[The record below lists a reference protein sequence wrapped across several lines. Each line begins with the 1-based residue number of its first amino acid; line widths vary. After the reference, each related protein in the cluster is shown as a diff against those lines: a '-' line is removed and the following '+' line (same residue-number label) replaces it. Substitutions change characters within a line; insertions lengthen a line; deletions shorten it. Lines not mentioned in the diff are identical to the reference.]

1 MEESVVIPLAE
12 AEARMSTGPLPLYP
26 RRAAPK
32 AFPLDALGPVL
43 SRGAGGIARKVGVP
57 DALAGQSVLAA
68 ASLAAQAHADVQLPF
83 GQCRPLSLYCVTVA
97 GSGDRKSS
105 ADNEALWPLR
115 KRERALREK
124 FDADVEDWQASSA
137 AWHAKRKRIEADK
150 GIEDLKGALL
160 DLGPEP
166 ARPLHPMLTFS
177 DATLEGILKAWPLAH
192 ASLGLFASEGGTF
205 SGGAG
210 MTSENRLKTAAGL
223 SELWDNR
230 PSKRLRAAD
239 GVMIHERRRLSV
251 HLMMQPDVA
260 AGFFGDGVLRDQG
273 LLSRVLIA
281 APDSIAGTRLYRD
294 PTPEDEA
301 AIQAYGARL
310 LSLLEAPWPIAQG
323 TRNEL
328 EPRALPMSTEA
339 KASWVSFF
347 NSVEEGSAKGEM
359 FADIRDFA
367 SKAAEHAARIAG
379 VLTIVEDINA
389 PSISKTQM
397 DAAITLVDWYLN
409 ETLRL
414 SSSAKTDNRLVKAE
428 ELLSWMKSRGS
439 PVVGFREILTYG
451 PAAMRTKAAADD
463 IVSVLIDHQ
472 WIVEDSA
479 RPRRF
484 RISPSSR

>member
-1 MEESVVIPLAE
+1 MDDNVITIAE
-12 AEARMSTGPLPLYP
+12 AEAKVSTGPLPLYP
-26 RRAAPK
+26 RRASPK
-32 AFPLDALGPVL
+32 VFPLDALGPVL
-43 SRGAGGIARKVGVP
+43 SRGAGGIARKVCVP
-57 DALAGQSVLAA
+57 DALAGQAVLAA

-83 GQCRPLSLYCVTVA
+83 GQCRPLSLYCITVA

-105 ADNEALWPLR
+105 ADNEALWPLK

-124 FDADVEDWQASSA
+124 FDADWEEWQAASA
-137 AWHAKRKRIEADK
+137 AWHAKRKRLEADK

-177 DATLEGILKAWPLAH
+177 DATLEGILKAWPNAH

-210 MTSENRLKTAAGL
+210 MTSENRLKTSAGL

-230 PSKRLRAAD
+230 PSKRLRSGD
-239 GVMIHERRRLSV
+239 GVMIHERRRLAV

-260 AGFFGDGVLRDQG
+260 GDFFGDGVLRDQG

-281 APDSIAGTRLYRD
+281 APDSIAGTRFYRD

-301 AIQAYGARL
+301 AIHAYGARL
-310 LSLLEAPWPIAQG
+310 LAMLEAPWPLAEG
-323 TRNEL
+323 CRNEL
-328 EPRALPMSTEA
+328 EPRALVMDSGA
-339 KASWVSFF
+339 KASWVEFF
-347 NSVEEGSAKGEM
+347 NSVEEGSAKGEA

-367 SKAAEHAARIAG
+367 AKAGEHAARIAG
-379 VLTIVEDINA
+379 VLTIVEDMGA
-389 PSISKTQM
+389 ASISKSTM

-414 SSSAKTDNRLVKAE
+414 SSTAKTDNRLVKAE

-439 PVVGFREILTYG
+439 PVVGFREILQYG
-451 PAAMRTKAAADD
+451 PPDMRTKAVADD
-463 IVSVLIDHQ
+463 LVSVLMDHQ
-472 WIVEDSA
+472 WISEDA
-479 RPRRF
+479 GRARRF
-484 RISPSSR
+484 RIASSR